1 MPRRGSRVRIS
12 SSANLPNGVPSLT
25 TTLKS
30 LAPTQVELEIPILPE
45 ELAAAEER
53 AFRKLAKK
61 AKIPG
66 FRPGKAPRRV
76 FEQQYG
82 SHTVANA
89 AMEDIVPEA
98 YSRAVKEHEL
108 DPVERPH
115 MEVLP
120 PQEGVPVTIKAVVS
134 VRPKF
139 SLGEY
144 TGLPVQRE
152 PVVVSDGE
160 VERSLESLA
169 RERATLVPVDRPV
182 QLGDIVSVD
191 YEGTIDGV
199 PFEGGTAKGQT
210 LEVAEDRFIPGF
222 AAGIVGMKSGE
233 AKTIETQFPADYSNA
248 ELAGKTATF
257 SITVHEVK
265 ELELPKLDDEFAASV
280 STSKTLDALK
290 SDIRNR
296 LGAIAE
302 GKVKKSLSN
311 QVMQQLLEKHELP
324 LPEIMVE
331 RELESLLED
340 AQRFAQRMGLTWE
353 QYLTKTEKTEESVR
367 EEFRAEASRRVK
379 GTLLIEEIAKKEKI
393 EATPADVEAEL
404 AGLAAQYQ
412 QPRERILEALRPNIA
427 TLIQGIVRTK
437 TVDYLVEHAT
447 VTQAS

>member
-1 MPRRGSRVRIS
+1 M
-12 SSANLPNGVPSLT
+12 
-25 TTLKS
+25 
-30 LAPTQVELEIPILPE
+30 PE

-82 SHTVANA
+82 SHTVANQ

-108 DPVERPH
+108 DPVERPQ
-115 MEVLP
+115 MEILGP
-120 PQEGVPVTIKAVVS
+120 EDGTPVRIKAVVS
-134 VRPKF
+134 VRPKI
-139 SLGEY
+139 SLGDY
-144 TGLPVQRE
+144 TGLPIRPE
-152 PVVVSDGE
+152 PVVVGDDD
-160 VERSLESLA
+160 VERSLQALA
-169 RERATLVPVDRPV
+169 RERATIAPVDRPV
-182 QLGDIVSVD
+182 ALGDIVSVD
-191 YEGTIDGV
+191 YEGTIDDV

-233 AKTIETQFPADYSNA
+233 AKTIQTQFPDDYLKAD
-248 ELAGKTATF
+248 LAGKAASF

-265 ELELPKLDDEFAASV
+265 AIELPNLDDDFAASV
-280 STSKTLDALK
+280 STSKTLDELK

-296 LGAIAE
+296 LRAVAE
-302 GKVKKSLSN
+302 GKVKKALSN
-311 QVMQQLLEKHELP
+311 QVMQQLLTKHEFP
-324 LPEIMVE
+324 LPEVMVE
-331 RELESLLED
+331 RELESLMED
-340 AQRFAQRMGLTWE
+340 ARTFAERMRVTWE
-353 QYLTKTEKTEESVR
+353 QYLTNADKTEESLR
-367 EEFRAEASRRVK
+367 EELRTEASRRVK

-393 EATPADVEAEL
+393 EATTADVEAEL

-412 QPRERILEALRPNIA
+412 QPRERILEVLRPNIA